1 MHDRL
6 LFLKKPRRNCF
17 PNIGRKNIKLAITF
31 DKMDSIAIRSCTLIC
46 LMSAAFNAI
55 LRIVELILEPGYWF
69 GIAIAQCA
77 NGEPLIRMAFLN
89 KPETSV
95 YDLMK

>member
-1 MHDRL
+1 
-6 LFLKKPRRNCF
+6 
-17 PNIGRKNIKLAITF
+17 
-31 DKMDSIAIRSCTLIC
+31 MDSIAIRSCTLIC

-89 KPETSV
+89 KPEMSI
-95 YDLMK
+95 YDLMKQIKKKFPGMFDSHMSNFI

>member
-1 MHDRL
+1 
-6 LFLKKPRRNCF
+6 
-17 PNIGRKNIKLAITF
+17 
-31 DKMDSIAIRSCTLIC
+31 MDSIAIRSCTLIC
-46 LMSAAFNAI
+46 LISAAFNAI
-55 LRIVELILEPGYWF
+55 LRMVELILEPGYWF

-89 KPETSV
+89 KPEMSI

>member
-6 LFLKKPRRNCF
+6 LFLKKNRRNCF

-31 DKMDSIAIRSCTLIC
+31 DIMDSIAIRSCTLIC

-55 LRIVELILEPGYWF
+55 LRMVELILEPGYWF
-69 GIAIAQCA
+69 GIAIAQ
-77 NGEPLIRMAFLN
+77 
-89 KPETSV
+89 
-95 YDLMK
+95 